1 MNEMSSLLEAIKE
14 AAGSWPQ
21 LAGLGD
27 PNTIDVY
34 WHASEV
40 VGLLKLRL
48 PTKLP
53 EKEIGVAVVECVE
66 NDFIKSSLIR
76 DCSSQELA
84 EKGRKL
90 VECIQNQKL
99 LPLRRSESYVVALYT
114 WHGCINMAK
123 LTRRTHV
130 IPHGEA
136 PYTIE
141 MRLEG
146 YHSLQECCFA
156 EQAKGNPW
164 VRYGVS
170 IARLLGKKRGNA
182 VEDNW
187 IPEDSPY
194 WDRSI
199 GQLNTP

>member
-1 MNEMSSLLEAIKE
+1 MSSLLEAIKE
-14 AAGSWPQ
+14 AAESWPL
-21 LAGLGD
+21 LAGPGD

-34 WHASEV
+34 WHASEIV
-40 VGLLKLRL
+40 NLLKLRL

-53 EKEIGVAVVECVE
+53 GKQIGVAVVECVE
-66 NDFIKSSLIR
+66 NNFIKSSLIR
-76 DCSSQELA
+76 YCSSQELA

-90 VECIQNQKL
+90 VECIQNRKL
-99 LPLRRSESYVVALYT
+99 LSLKDSECYVVALYV

-123 LTRRTHV
+123 VTRRTYIV
-130 IPHGEA
+130 PHGEA

-146 YHSLQECCFA
+146 YRSLRECWFA

-170 IARLLGKKRGNA
+170 IARLLEKKRGNP

-187 IPEDSPY
+187 VPQESPY
-194 WDRSI
+194 WDCSVS
-199 GQLNTP
+199 QMSSF